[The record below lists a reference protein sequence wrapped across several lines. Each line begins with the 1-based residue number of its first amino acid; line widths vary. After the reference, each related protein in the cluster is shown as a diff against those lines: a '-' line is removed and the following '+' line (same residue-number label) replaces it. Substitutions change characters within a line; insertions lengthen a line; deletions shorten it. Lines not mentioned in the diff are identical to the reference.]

1 MLFPRDALSFHHQF
15 RNPVN
20 RKTACVYGVFHRFK
34 TRKRLQ
40 AHVQPVH
47 RFSAPLSSDSP
58 SHLQFCNICAY
69 RKKLPVQTTDWQLR
83 MSPNLWFFFSM
94 ATISSKFSLAGPLH
108 PGCAAF
114 HSSLPFEN
122 LHSGALILH
131 QFGGLIKF
139 GKVSTLRGHPG

>member
-1 MLFPRDALSFHHQF
+1 MLSGKHITFPELPRGSSFFDTKKHL
-15 RNPVN
+15 R
-20 RKTACVYGVFHRFK
+20 RG
-34 TRKRLQ
+34 
-40 AHVQPVH
+40 AHAYSFV
-47 RFSAPLSSDSP
+47 SLTSDSP

-131 QFGGLIKF
+131 QFGGLLSL
-139 GKVSTLRGHPG
+139 GKSQPSGDTPVKTRAVGAV